1 MVLEMKIQFSTEVLS
16 FCIFNKIQFS
26 KGRSVGFF
34 FYYIYIAR
42 FMSRNSVQIHE
53 GLVCRFHMN

>member
-26 KGRSVGFF
+26 KGWSVGFF

-42 FMSRNSVQIHE
+42 FMSRNSVQVHE